1 MGTGRVPWAHL
12 LWPPCHPT
20 KHRDGCAQR
29 EKHPGM
35 WDWSRKEPFH
45 NPPNAPAGAVC
56 YTVIPFHGP
65 PPQQMPRVSAA
76 TGICLVPAPCADGT
90 SAAALHPQPRNPMP
104 GGQGERA
111 AVGLLSSWKARVPEL
126 EMPTVLHTAHAQ
138 TRALYPCRKRHSVL
152 HPS

>member
-1 MGTGRVPWAHL
+1 
-12 LWPPCHPT
+12 
-20 KHRDGCAQR
+20 
-29 EKHPGM
+29 M

-90 SAAALHPQPRNPMP
+90 SAAALHPQPRNPTA

-111 AVGLLSSWKARVPEL
+111 AVGLLREKPECLSWRCQWCYTQPTLKHGHCIPAGRDTPYCTPANLSLLSYGGSVP
-126 EMPTVLHTAHAQ
+126 
-138 TRALYPCRKRHSVL
+138 CF
-152 HPS
+152 PSTGIL